1 MGGGWQC
8 KPLWFWGLIRVVVT
22 QILRQTIDKASCRIS
37 FNKAMIPIEKSGH
50 GLLFF
55 HVPFYNFVLQNVD
68 YQTLNG
74 IVIIASLIVVMLVL
88 CSRVI

>member
-55 HVPFYNFVLQNVD
+55 HVPLFLIHQDKVRRCESVGSD
-68 YQTLNG
+68 TLKNRATG
-74 IVIIASLIVVMLVL
+74 
-88 CSRVI
+88 R

>member
-8 KPLWFWGLIRVVVT
+8 KPLWFRGLIRVVVT

-55 HVPFYNFVLQNVD
+55 HVPLFLIHQDKVRRCESVGSD
-68 YQTLNG
+68 TLKNRATG
-74 IVIIASLIVVMLVL
+74 
-88 CSRVI
+88 R